1 MRVRVLLHIRFLME
15 SFTTILTRI
24 RSRVTMDEQMRAQS
38 GRTFEHFTAFV
49 TLEMSIRRAVNG
61 LVLIEAHRV
70 AKRFLT
76 QMTLKRSFTPVRP
89 NQHDEERRSNRAGEC
104 EGSIMIFFYRN
115 RQIMRLVD
123 EPNDRPGGGGEKVER
138 VRFSPKVKR
147 LQVK

>member
-104 EGSIMIFFYRN
+104 EGSIMIFF
-115 RQIMRLVD
+115 LS
-123 EPNDRPGGGGEKVER
+123 K
-138 VRFSPKVKR
+138 
-147 LQVK
+147 